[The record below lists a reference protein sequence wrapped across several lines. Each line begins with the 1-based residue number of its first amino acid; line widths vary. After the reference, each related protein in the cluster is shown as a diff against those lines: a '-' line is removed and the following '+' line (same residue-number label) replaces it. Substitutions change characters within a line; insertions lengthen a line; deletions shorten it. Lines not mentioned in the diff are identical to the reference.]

1 MITYPITFEK
11 VDESVASAYIDT
23 LEEGFYVVKV
33 KSINE
38 RVHIEEKV
46 TSWGKTEKVA
56 VSKEETEIKTR
67 FMKVNK
73 TMCGNVATIDGHF
86 AYDYGN
92 DRIIGI
98 CKLKID

>member
-38 RVHIEEKV
+38 
-46 TSWGKTEKVA
+46 A
-56 VSKEETEIKTR
+56 
-67 FMKVNK
+67 
-73 TMCGNVATIDGHF
+73 
-86 AYDYGN
+86 
-92 DRIIGI
+92 
-98 CKLKID
+98 